1 MMKNRER
8 ETMKKA
14 LIVAAVL
21 MMAVGGARAQTGV
34 YAGFAASDYHV
45 ANVGWQYGPVFGVYF
60 QPWGAPLLRAGVDV
74 RASLLGSGN
83 TKVDSILVGPR
94 VQIHPHVVP
103 LMPYAEIL
111 IGGGHVN
118 LGQGSAAVN
127 KTSIEYQVAGGID
140 MTIFPRLDWRIA
152 EVSWGS
158 VQNVGTS
165 VKPGTVTTGLV
176 LRLP

>member
-1 MMKNRER
+1 MRKVFVLVAML
-8 ETMKKA
+8 TMCLGA
-14 LIVAAVL
+14 
-21 MMAVGGARAQTGV
+21 ARAQAGV

-45 ANVGWQYGPVFGVYF
+45 PNVGWQYGPVFGVYY
-60 QPWGAPLLRAGVDV
+60 QPWAAPFIRAGLDV
-74 RASLLGSGN
+74 RGSLLGSGN
-83 TKVDSILVGPR
+83 EKVDSILVGPR

-103 LMPYAEIL
+103 LMPYGEIL

-127 KTSIEYQVAGGID
+127 KTAAEYQVVGGID
-140 MTIFPRLDWRIA
+140 MTVFPRLDWRVA

-165 VKPGTVTTGLV
+165 VKPMTVTTGLV

>member
-1 MMKNRER
+1 MKRLLILIAMMG
-8 ETMKKA
+8 
-14 LIVAAVL
+14 
-21 MMAVGGARAQTGV
+21 MAVGSGRAQVGV

-60 QPWGAPLLRAGVDV
+60 QPWAAPLVRAGVDV

-83 TKVDSILVGPR
+83 EKVDSVLVGPR
-94 VQIHPHVVP
+94 VQLHPHVLP

-118 LGQGSAAVN
+118 LGEGSAATN
-127 KTSIEYQVAGGID
+127 KTAVEYQVAGGID

-152 EVSWGS
+152 EYSWGS
-158 VQNVGTS
+158 VQNVGD
-165 VKPGTVTTGLV
+165 VKPSTITTGLV

>member
-1 MMKNRER
+1 MKVCER
-8 ETMKKA
+8 ESMKKA
-14 LIVAAVL
+14 FILAAML
-21 MMAVGGARAQTGV
+21 MMCVGGAHAQAGV

-45 ANVGWQYGPVFGVYF
+45 ANVGWQYGPVFGVYY

-83 TKVDSILVGPR
+83 EKVDSILVGPR

-103 LMPYAEIL
+103 LMPYGEIL

-118 LGQGSAAVN
+118 LGQGSAAVD
-127 KTSIEYQVAGGID
+127 KTAAEYQVVGGVD
-140 MTIFPRLDWRIA
+140 MTVFPRLDWRIA
-152 EVSWGS
+152 EISWGS
-158 VQNVGTS
+158 VQNVGSS
-165 VKPGTVTTGLV
+165 VKPATVTTGLV